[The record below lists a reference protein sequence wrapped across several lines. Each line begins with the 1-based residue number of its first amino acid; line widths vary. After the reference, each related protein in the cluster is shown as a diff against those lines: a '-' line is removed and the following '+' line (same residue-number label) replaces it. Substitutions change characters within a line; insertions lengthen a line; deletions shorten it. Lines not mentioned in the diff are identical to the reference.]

1 MKVVCINNINDRF
14 TASEVDVGHPLKLSI
29 GKIYTALNDQKDWN
43 WMGVKILNDN
53 GQIKF
58 YDRERFK
65 SLEEWR
71 QIKLN
76 ELGI

>member
-14 TASEVDVGHPLKLSI
+14 TASEVDVGHPLKLTI
-29 GKIYTALNDQKDWN
+29 GKVYTTLNEPEDWN

-53 GQIKF
+53 GQTKF
-58 YDRERFK
+58 YDKMRFQ